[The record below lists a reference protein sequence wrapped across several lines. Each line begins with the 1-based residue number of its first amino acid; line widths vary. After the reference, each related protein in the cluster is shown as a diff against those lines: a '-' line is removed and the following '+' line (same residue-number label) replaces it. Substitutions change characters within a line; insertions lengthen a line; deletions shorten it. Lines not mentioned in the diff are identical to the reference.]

1 MFVWNNYIRNLTFK
15 SRRKHFE
22 FRSTSAAL
30 RSPIKLAL
38 CGWISCKWIL
48 FAGNESENADGQ
60 QDIKAL
66 VVAWSCQVKSLQPRV

>member
-1 MFVWNNYIRNLTFK
+1 MSRLLINYSSSKTKTWLLEKFVWNNYIRNLTFK

-22 FRSTSAAL
+22 FRTTPAAL

-48 FAGNESENADGQ
+48 FC
-60 QDIKAL
+60 
-66 VVAWSCQVKSLQPRV
+66 W